1 LTENH
6 GMPPLSEAWCQ
17 LTVLP
22 RENIYAEID
31 KAKSNSIWVI
41 VVAGIAGGIAMALLA
56 VSMLLENMSKN
67 ILVEEQASAHREEVE
82 SAEEAVNALIHPMC
96 LVKATEFIAEG
107 KLAKHEDLRSRGS
120 LYYVDTIEDLI
131 ELKKSS
137 HIIFLSHQWLGNN
150 FPDLDGYHFAA
161 MCQAIEAVQVEF
173 AGSKE
178 IYVWADYCSIAQT
191 HRGLQALA
199 VSSLPVYAASCDSFV
214 VVAPTCTHHDSAQTC
229 DTATYNKRGW
239 CRAEMLSKV
248 CGSGIVGMYYFK
260 QTVGTTSSEEDNRLV
275 AMSIADLDHLSL
287 RIFEGNFTVAQ
298 DAETLVTPVLGL
310 YSLILRQ
317 KDEPHMRTIYKHIV
331 EEKERFFPKTITY
344 DNDPDT
350 ETQLFGPLVAMMETH
365 VAQTASSKLDSFN
378 RRLTQTDEANSEP
391 SITLNKSANKVTH
404 VSKPDVALVEYLND
418 EIEAENKLTVKV
430 EPDSEELHGIVPG
443 TPTKSDEARD

>member
-1 LTENH
+1 
-6 GMPPLSEAWCQ
+6 MWSSAVQ
-17 LTVLP
+17 
-22 RENIYAEID
+22 AMQ
-31 KAKSNSIWVI
+31 
-41 VVAGIAGGIAMALLA
+41 VAGIAGGIAMALLA

-120 LYYVDTIEDLI
+120 LYYVETVEDLI
-131 ELKKSS
+131 ELKKST
-137 HIIFLSHQWLGNN
+137 HIIFLSHQWLGNS
-150 FPDLDGYHFAA
+150 FPDLDGYHYAA
-161 MCQAIEAVQVEF
+161 MCQAIEAVHVEL

-199 VSSLPVYAASCDSFV
+199 VSSLPVYAAYCDSFV

-239 CRAEMLSKV
+239 CMAEMLSKV

-260 QTVGTTSSEEDNRLV
+260 QTEGEDNRLV

-310 YSLILRQ
+310 YSLILKQ

-331 EEKERFFPKTITY
+331 EEKDRFFPKTITY

-365 VAQTASSKLDSFN
+365 VAETASSKLDLFKKPATS
-378 RRLTQTDEANSEP
+378 DEANSEP
-391 SITLNKSANKVTH
+391 SITLNKSANKVIH
-404 VSKPDVALVEYLND
+404 VGKPDAALVLVEYLDD
-418 EIEAENKLTVKV
+418 EIEAENKLIVKV

-443 TPTKSDEARD
+443 TPTRSD